1 MIKLLFCF
9 VLLIPSVSMAW
20 NPSGNIFVTIG
31 YPSGSMNEVTFRKAS
46 EIVVKNNP
54 GITFIITPRSGAD
67 GVVANNFLIEQP
79 ATGYHIGVPSIIATV
94 LTNDLWQKDVKKY
107 QWESLIFPVVLGEIS
122 MAIVS
127 SNQSSVNTFAEMV
140 GLLKKPNR
148 NINVATPGGSGT
160 LVYRYLISVTGA
172 DEKIVSEVKYGNTP
186 QVALA
191 VASDTTEFGITAL
204 PVVTELAKNQRL
216 KILALTGN
224 SIPGYASTKSVMP
237 GFHLQNGWML
247 ALPPTTPKNIV
258 QWYEREF
265 GKAVQD
271 PDYQKWAR
279 DNNIMV
285 DTNLVSDKPNKLYF
299 HSIKNRF
306 DVVLKSLNR

>member
-9 VLLIPSVSMAW
+9 VLLVPSVSMAW
-20 NPSGNIFVTIG
+20 NPSGNINVTI
-31 YPSGSMNEVTFRKAS
+31 PWASGSTNEIVFRKAS
-46 EIVVKNNP
+46 EIVTKNNP
-54 GITFIITPRSGAD
+54 GINFLIVSRPGAD
-67 GVVANNFLIEQP
+67 GVVGNNFLIEQP
-79 ATGYHIGVPSIIATV
+79 ANGYHIGVPSIIATV

-107 QWESLIFPVVLGEIS
+107 QWESMIFPVVLGEIS
-122 MAIVS
+122 NAIVA
-127 SNQSSVNTFAEMV
+127 SNQSSVNTFAEMIA
-140 GLLKKPNR
+140 LFKKPNR

-172 DEKIVSEVKYGNTP
+172 DGKIVNEIKFGNGP

-191 VASDTTEFGITAL
+191 VAGNTTEFGITAL
-204 PVVTELAKNQRL
+204 PVATELAKNQRL

-224 SIPGYASTKSVMP
+224 SIGGYTSAKSVMP
-237 GFHLQNGWML
+237 EFHLQNGFVL
-247 ALPPTTPKNIV
+247 AMPPNTSKNIV

-279 DNNIMV
+279 DNHIIV
-285 DTNLVSDKPNKLYF
+285 DTNLVSDKQNKLYF
-299 HSIKNRF
+299 NSIKNRF
-306 DVVLKSLNR
+306 DVVLKSLHQ